1 MDDQPND
8 GQPPV
13 QRPEQQDDERF
24 NPFRNEEDMFKI
36 VLWVGGVAAVVILL
50 VVVGRAV
57 L

>member
-8 GQPPV
+8 GQQPV
-13 QRPEQQDDERF
+13 QRPEKQDDERF

-36 VLWVGGVAAVVILL
+36 VLWVGGAAAVVILL